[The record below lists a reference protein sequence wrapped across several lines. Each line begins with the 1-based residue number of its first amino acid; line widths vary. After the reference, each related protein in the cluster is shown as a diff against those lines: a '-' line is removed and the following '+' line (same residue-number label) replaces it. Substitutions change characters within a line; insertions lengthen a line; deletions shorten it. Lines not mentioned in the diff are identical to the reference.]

1 MIMSVDFLAK
11 EGNGTYIALFPF
23 SFIDA
28 YNSAISKKRT
38 RSAGGEK

>member
-23 SFIDA
+23 SFID
-28 YNSAISKKRT
+28 SELIIKTLKK
-38 RSAGGEK
+38 KKKL